1 MEFKR
6 SNSSRGPL
14 ASGRRGQPLTSGR
27 RGHAVGVATPKR
39 STTPLKK
46 SSTNDTPTPP
56 AVPGAAAA
64 SARSPAPPLPPR
76 MSEPQSARYAA
87 QEPSGL
93 PNATTFERSASGTGS
108 KGAFKRSIT
117 AVGMRR
123 AEAIKHNNRVNV
135 YVRVRAFREDETSG
149 PMGQLA
155 VNMDDSAVEVTV
167 PKKGRFTFG
176 FDGCFWSNDRACPSG
191 KAPASQEDVFD

>member
-14 ASGRRGQPLTSGR
+14 ASGRRGQPQKSSSR
-27 RGHAVGVATPKR
+27 C
-39 STTPLKK
+39 TTPLR
-46 SSTNDTPTPP
+46 STQPLKQP
-56 AVPGAAAA
+56 
-64 SARSPAPPLPPR
+64 SARGTPSLTGTADTSPPESPALPLPPR
-76 MSEPQSARYAA
+76 TAGGVSARHATRKA
-87 QEPSGL
+87 SGDTTASLQRTNSATSPKPSNK
-93 PNATTFERSASGTGS
+93 PDAFERSASGTGS

-176 FDGCFWSNDRACPSG
+176 FDGCTGA
-191 KAPASQEDVFD
+191 